1 METLT
6 CESCNKTW
14 ERERVRGRKPK
25 QCPDCREKPTQ
36 SPQEKKKQ
44 PDKAKVAKQKEPAL
58 ESISK
63 PPVKKRRG
71 KTAYE
76 KLAGEVD
83 HGPLHLLP
91 FTSRPSGW
99 CTDYDPLPEAQHE
112 KCDGDLGKYRCPCD
126 CHGWKD

>member
-25 QCPDCREKPTQ
+25 QCPDCKAGKPAKAPKPASKAT
-36 SPQEKKKQ
+36 P
-44 PDKAKVAKQKEPAL
+44 PPKAKVFSPGLTDPSPAKPR
-58 ESISK
+58 
-63 PPVKKRRG
+63 KRKR
-71 KTAYE
+71 AYD
-76 KLAGEVD
+76 KLDTGLD
-83 HGPLHLLP
+83 HGPLNLLP